1 MDFET
6 MHKNALKNIEEAQAE
21 SLIRIADALETIALP
36 FTLLKNELEKQTKE
50 KRSWEEQAR
59 YYQNACS
66 EKNEKI
72 RKLESAKEDI

>member
-6 MHKNALKNIEEAQAE
+6 MHKNALKDIEKVQAE
-21 SLIRIADALETIALP
+21 SLIRIADALEAIALP

-50 KRSWEEQAR
+50 KRSWEEQAK
-59 YYQNACS
+59 YYHNACS

-72 RKLESAKEDI
+72 RKLESEARE

>member
-6 MHKNALKNIEEAQAE
+6 MHKNALKDIEEVQAE
-21 SLIRIADALETIALP
+21 SLIRIADALEAIALP

-50 KRSWEEQAR
+50 KRSWEEQAK

-72 RKLESAKEDI
+72 RKLESEVRK

>member
-1 MDFET
+1 MDFED
-6 MHKNALKNIEEAQAE
+6 MYKGALKDIEEVQAQ
-21 SLIRIADALETIALP
+21 SLVRIADALEAIALP

-66 EKNEKI
+66 EKNQKI
-72 RKLESAKEDI
+72 RKLESEVRE

>member
-6 MHKNALKNIEEAQAE
+6 MHKNALKDIEDVQTE
-21 SLIRIADALETIALP
+21 SLIRIADALEAIALP

-59 YYQNACS
+59 YYQNVCR

-72 RKLESAKEDI
+72 RKLETNKEYE

>member
-1 MDFET
+1 MY
-6 MHKNALKNIEEAQAE
+6 KGALKDIEEVQAQ
-21 SLIRIADALETIALP
+21 SLVRIADALEAIALP

-66 EKNEKI
+66 EKNQKI
-72 RKLESAKEDI
+72 RKLESEVRE